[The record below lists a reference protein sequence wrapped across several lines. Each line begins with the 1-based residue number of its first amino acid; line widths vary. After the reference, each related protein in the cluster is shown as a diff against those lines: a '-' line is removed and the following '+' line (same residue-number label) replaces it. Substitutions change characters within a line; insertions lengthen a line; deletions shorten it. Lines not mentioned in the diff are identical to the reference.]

1 MLGKKNKKT
10 AFTVSYSA
18 FHVFFFF
25 LVARF
30 KRHVHDSE
38 AEKVKRKKGRRVEVL
53 RFVLF
58 FFFGVMRQQRQ
69 CRRGSAFA
77 LLNGCTPPPCRI
89 PSKAP
94 THVSFL
100 FFFFRVGCH
109 LRITLLSLSL
119 CFPFF
124 FKKTVSALV
133 LRYTNTSDICNLP
146 FFLSF
151 FFFLTLLFLRYAN
164 SFLFFFLFSSSLTL
178 PPSSSLQHPEF
189 FFFFF
194 VWLCGCVVGV
204 FI

>member
-1 MLGKKNKKT
+1 MKYFNL
-10 AFTVSYSA
+10 
-18 FHVFFFF
+18 FF
-25 LVARF
+25 
-30 KRHVHDSE
+30 
-38 AEKVKRKKGRRVEVL
+38 
-53 RFVLF
+53 F

-94 THVSFL
+94 THVPFL

-119 CFPFF
+119 FSFF
-124 FKKTVSALV
+124 FLKTVSALV

-146 FFLSF
+146 FFLF

-194 VWLCGCVVGV
+194 CVVVWVCGGC
-204 FI
+204 IYLK